1 MILIIV
7 IFYQSLFTHRGK
19 AFYNKTILAFK
30 PIFDIILVEK
40 PKKEGNMYFFVN
52 DYNSIAY
59 PEILEALKSSLD
71 EKNPG
76 YGTDSHSKNARNLI
90 KKALGNENVDIYFLP
105 GGTGANIVA
114 AAAGMRQQ
122 DSILSATTGHI
133 EGHEAGS
140 IEATGL
146 KIELI
151 DTEDGKLTRESIENF
166 HQKFTTEYMT
176 VPKKVYISNTTE
188 VGTLYKKK
196 ELEDIYAYCKENNL
210 YLFIDGARMAAA
222 LASEKCDYEIKDLTD
237 LCDIFYLGGTKAG
250 LLFGEALVVVNDDL
264 KKDLNNLIK
273 QKGTMLAK
281 GFISGIMWEKVF
293 EDKKFY
299 LKGSKKAYQMAKI
312 LAEGITKKGYSLA
325 YPFESNQVF
334 VLLDEENL
342 EKWQKIAKFEITGEK
357 QGKKIARLVTTFRT
371 TEEDVRG
378 FLGEI

>member
-1 MILIIV
+1 M
-7 IFYQSLFTHRGK
+7 
-19 AFYNKTILAFK
+19 
-30 PIFDIILVEK
+30 IFDIILVEIFK
-40 PKKEGNMYFFVN
+40 LKEALMYFFVN
-52 DYNSIAY
+52 DYNSIGY
-59 PEILEALKSSLD
+59 PQILDALKD
-71 EKNPG
+71 AINEKNPG
-76 YGTDSHSKNARNLI
+76 YRDDPHSENARKLI
-90 KKALGNENVDIYFLP
+90 KKALGNEKVDIYFLP
-105 GGTGANIVA
+105 GGTGANIIG

-122 DSILSATTGHI
+122 DSILSANTGHI

-166 HQKFTTEYMT
+166 HKKFTTEYMT

-196 ELEDIYAYCKENNL
+196 ELEEIYAYCKANDL

-222 LASEKCDYEIKDLTD
+222 LASERSDYDLKDLTK

-250 LLFGEALVVVNDDL
+250 LLFGEALVVVNDEL

-281 GFISGIMWEKVF
+281 GFISGIMWETVF
-293 EDKKFY
+293 KDPDFY

-312 LAEGITKKGYSLA
+312 LADGLDKKTYDLA
-325 YPFESNQVF
+325 YPFESNQIF
-334 VLLDEENL
+334 VLLDEKTL

-357 QGKKIARLVTTFRT
+357 NGKKIIRLVTTFRT
-371 TEEDVRG
+371 TEDEVKN
-378 FLGEI
+378 FLNEI

>member
-1 MILIIV
+1 
-7 IFYQSLFTHRGK
+7 
-19 AFYNKTILAFK
+19 
-30 PIFDIILVEK
+30 
-40 PKKEGNMYFFVN
+40 MYFFVN
-52 DYNSIAY
+52 DYNSIGY
-59 PEILEALKSSLD
+59 PQILDALKDALD

-76 YGTDSHSKNARNLI
+76 YGTDPHSENARKLI

-105 GGTGANIVA
+105 GGTGANIVGA
-114 AAAGMRQQ
+114 TAGMRQQ
-122 DSILSATTGHI
+122 DSILSAKTGHI

-151 DTEDGKLTRESIENF
+151 ETEDGKLSKDLIKKSYE
-166 HQKFTTEYMT
+166 KFTTEYMT

-188 VGTLYKKK
+188 LGTLYKKK
-196 ELEDIYAYCKENNL
+196 ELEDIYSYSQEKGL
-210 YLFIDGARMAAA
+210 YLFMDGARMAAA
-222 LASEKCDYEIKDLTD
+222 LASEKCDYNLKDLTK
-237 LCDIFYLGGTKAG
+237 LCDIFHLGGTKAG
-250 LLFGEALVVVNDDL
+250 LLFGEALVVVNDEL

-293 EDKKFY
+293 EDSDFY

-312 LAEGITKKGYSLA
+312 LAEGLNSKGYDLA

-334 VLLDEENL
+334 VKLDEENL
-342 EKWQKIAKFEITGEK
+342 KKWQKIAAFEITGQK
-357 QGKKIARLVTTFRT
+357 DGKKIARLVTTFRT
-371 TEEDVRG
+371 REEEIRG

>member
-1 MILIIV
+1 
-7 IFYQSLFTHRGK
+7 
-19 AFYNKTILAFK
+19 
-30 PIFDIILVEK
+30 
-40 PKKEGNMYFFVN
+40 MYFFVN
-52 DYNSIAY
+52 DYNSIGY
-59 PEILEALKSSLD
+59 PQILDALKDALD

-76 YGTDSHSKNARNLI
+76 YGTDPHSENARKLI

-105 GGTGANIVA
+105 GGTGANIVGA
-114 AAAGMRQQ
+114 ACGMRQQ
-122 DSILSATTGHI
+122 DSILSAKTGHI

-151 DTEDGKLTRESIENF
+151 ETEDGKLSKDLIKKSYE
-166 HQKFTTEYMT
+166 KFTTEYMT

-188 VGTLYKKK
+188 LGTLYKKK
-196 ELEDIYAYCKENNL
+196 ELEEIYSYSQENNL
-210 YLFIDGARMAAA
+210 YLFMDGARMAAA
-222 LASEKCDYEIKDLTD
+222 LASEKCDYELKDLTK

-250 LLFGEALVVVNDDL
+250 LLFGEALVVVNDEL

-293 EDKKFY
+293 EDEQFY

-312 LAEGITKKGYSLA
+312 LAEGLDSKGYDLA

-334 VLLDEENL
+334 VKLDEENL
-342 EKWQKIAKFEITGEK
+342 KKWQKIAAFEITGQK
-357 QGKKIARLVTTFRT
+357 DGKKVARLVTTFRT
-371 TEEDVRG
+371 REEEVKN
-378 FLGEI
+378 FLEEI

>member
-1 MILIIV
+1 
-7 IFYQSLFTHRGK
+7 
-19 AFYNKTILAFK
+19 
-30 PIFDIILVEK
+30 
-40 PKKEGNMYFFVN
+40 MYFFVN
-52 DYNSIAY
+52 DYNSIGY
-59 PEILEALKSSLD
+59 PQILDALKDALD

-76 YGTDSHSKNARNLI
+76 YGTDPHSENARKLI

-105 GGTGANIVA
+105 GGTGANIVG

-122 DSILSATTGHI
+122 DSILSAKTGHI

-151 DTEDGKLTRESIENF
+151 ETEDGKLSKDLIKKSYE
-166 HQKFTTEYMT
+166 KFTTEYMT

-188 VGTLYKKK
+188 LGTLYKKK
-196 ELEDIYAYCKENNL
+196 ELEEIYSYCKEKGL
-210 YLFIDGARMAAA
+210 YLFMDGARMAAA
-222 LASEKCDYEIKDLTD
+222 LASEKCDYNLKDLTK

-250 LLFGEALVVVNDDL
+250 LLFGESLVVVNDEL

-293 EDKKFY
+293 EDEQFY

-312 LAEGITKKGYSLA
+312 LAEGLDSKGYDLA

-334 VLLDEENL
+334 VKLDEENSK
-342 EKWQKIAKFEITGEK
+342 KWQKIAAFEITGQK
-357 QGKKIARLVTTFRT
+357 DGKKVARLVTTFRT
-371 TEEDVRG
+371 REEEIKN
-378 FLGEI
+378 FLEEI

>member
-1 MILIIV
+1 
-7 IFYQSLFTHRGK
+7 
-19 AFYNKTILAFK
+19 
-30 PIFDIILVEK
+30 
-40 PKKEGNMYFFVN
+40 MYFFVN
-52 DYNSIAY
+52 DYNSIGY
-59 PEILEALKSSLD
+59 PQILDALKDALD

-76 YGTDSHSKNARNLI
+76 YGTDPHSENARKLI

-105 GGTGANIVA
+105 GGTGANIVGA
-114 AAAGMRQQ
+114 TAGMRQQ
-122 DSILSATTGHI
+122 DSILSAKTGHI

-151 DTEDGKLTRESIENF
+151 ETEDGKLSRDLIKKSYE
-166 HQKFTTEYMT
+166 KFTTEYMT

-188 VGTLYKKK
+188 LGTLYKKK
-196 ELEDIYAYCKENNL
+196 ELEDIYSYSQEKGL
-210 YLFIDGARMAAA
+210 YLFMDGARMAAA
-222 LASEKCDYEIKDLTD
+222 LVSEKCDYTLKDLTK

-250 LLFGEALVVVNDDL
+250 LLFGEALVVVNDEL

-293 EDKKFY
+293 EDSDFY

-312 LAEGITKKGYSLA
+312 LAEGLNSKGYDLA

-334 VLLDEENL
+334 VKLDEENL
-342 EKWQKIAKFEITGEK
+342 KKWQKIAAFEITGQK
-357 QGKKIARLVTTFRT
+357 DGKKIARLVTTFRT
-371 TEEDVRG
+371 REEEIRG